1 MFMTI
6 LSTAAVALPRFCS
19 VFALLSCAS
28 TTLDLPPG
36 HPAHPATDA
45 APPSAELLL
54 AHGSLA
60 ALQPTAD
67 LPLAAEAH
75 AHEHHAHEHATAE
88 PNARDENPGASSSWT
103 CPMHPEV
110 LRDGPGS
117 CPLCGM
123 HLVQKKA
130 SPPPG
135 EKK

>member
-6 LSTAAVALPRFCS
+6 ISAAAVALPRFCS
-19 VFALLSCAS
+19 VFALMSCAS
-28 TTLDLPPG
+28 TTLDIPPG

-45 APPSAELLL
+45 APSSAEVSI

-60 ALQPTAD
+60 SVEPVSAQPLT
-67 LPLAAEAH
+67 AEAH
-75 AHEHHAHEHATAE
+75 PHDHHAHEHATADSDAKDKKAD
-88 PNARDENPGASSSWT
+88 ARSSWT

-117 CPLCGM
+117 CPVCGM
-123 HLVQKKA
+123 HLVQRKA

-135 EKK
+135 DKQ